1 MNERLTDEQKYSK
14 LSHLIEFQ
22 EAMSK
27 RSTDAEEFHLFR
39 QTILMLRIQQT
50 QLTKRILTSVG

>member
-1 MNERLTDEQKYSK
+1 MSMGLTDEQKYSK
-14 LSHLIEFQ
+14 LAHLIEFQ

-27 RSTDAEEFHLFR
+27 RTSDAEEFHLFR

-50 QLTKRILTSVG
+50 QLTKRILTNV